1 MIVAF
6 LAIGAGV
13 VDVAITLILGLS
25 FWQAFFL
32 FLLLLASF
40 VAVWYGLEYFAERH
54 EEWKLDLSCWLTI
67 SGLLCLAVLLLM
79 VGSHRNG
86 HLLKVLIIILGLLLM
101 ATGIFIILQECRQ
114 DPIR

>member
-13 VDVAITLILGLS
+13 VDLAITLILGLS

-32 FLLLLASF
+32 FLPLLASM
-40 VAVWYGLEYFAERH
+40 VAVWYLLEYFAERH
-54 EEWKLDLSCWLTI
+54 EDWKLDLTCWLTI
-67 SGLLCLAVLLLM
+67 SGLLCLAILLLM

-86 HLLKVLIIILGLLLM
+86 HLLKALVIVMGLLLI
-101 ATGIFIILQECRQ
+101 AVGAFIIV
-114 DPIR
+114 